1 MRFAL
6 AAVSSFLI
14 VLSLVS
20 PLACARATTGDTDG
34 PSAKGKFEI
43 IATEGVPSR
52 SIEFNAQMTVDGKT
66 VGEVVF
72 QDTSAT
78 DQSRDNND
86 NEKPLY
92 VRAECDCL
100 IVRANKAVISGS
112 IVQSTLDSYIGRRV
126 LVVVQDNGGSV
137 NPLKHDKVTYGLYR
151 LVNRN
156 WVIADA
162 ERPDESSPVSLI
174 ATDAE
179 RPDDIGVLADHQ
191 QDIGCST
198 FPLSSFSFIDAS
210 SSHGTVKVRP

>member
-6 AAVSSFLI
+6 AALSSFLI
-14 VLSLVS
+14 VLIIVS
-20 PLACARATTGDTDG
+20 PLASATTTAGDSDG

-43 IATEGVPSR
+43 VAAEGVPSR
-52 SIEFNAQMTVDGKT
+52 SIEFNAQTTVDGNT
-66 VGEVVF
+66 VGEVIF

-78 DQSRDNND
+78 EQSRDKD

-100 IVRANKAVISGS
+100 IVRANKAVMSGR
-112 IVQSTLDSYIGRRV
+112 IVQSNVDSYVGRRV
-126 LVVVQDNGGSV
+126 LVVAQDNGGSV

-151 LVNRN
+151 LVNTN

-179 RPDDIGVLADHQ
+179 RPDDIGVIAYHKE
-191 QDIGCST
+191 DIGCST
-198 FPLSSFSFIDAS
+198 FPLSSFSFLDAT